1 MIIKLPKL
9 EEWQMDVYTAVNNG
23 GKDIFV
29 VKSKRQVGKSVLAV
43 CLMIKYCLS
52 SKCISV
58 CVEPTQAQS
67 RRVYKQVCDFLEG
80 SGAIVGANATLLT
93 IQFANGSELLFKSAE
108 QRDALRGFTVSG
120 ILVID
125 EAAFIPNDIFE
136 ILYATTDAYSSPILV
151 ISTPLFCS
159 GEFYEL
165 YMRGINGDARVMSFN
180 WSLYDTSK
188 YLSADKLEY
197 YRNTVS
203 PLKFRSEYL
212 GEFITEG
219 SYLFGDIIKN
229 IKTYKE
235 ISRPRYGGIDWATGN
250 DGDYTVLTLMDDGGV
265 VTDIYAFKDTLPT
278 EQIKR
283 LSEIINQTTSLQA
296 ITVEMNSIG
305 SVFYDN
311 LRKEINVPIICFN
324 TTNESKRRVIEQ
336 LINAFQ
342 SNLIWIPN
350 DDELIRELQHYAV
363 EKTKTGYTY
372 NGADGVNDDYVISLA
387 LAYETYLKKM
397 GVFNFSLV

>member
-1 MIIKLPKL
+1 
-9 EEWQMDVYTAVNNG
+9 MDVYTAVENG

-67 RRVYKQVCDFLEG
+67 RRVFKQVCDFLEG

-165 YMRGINGDARVMSFN
+165 YMRGINGDVRVMSFN

-188 YLSADKLEY
+188 YLSKEKLEY

-283 LSEIINQTTSLQA
+283 LSEIINHTTSLQA

-311 LRKEINVPIICFN
+311 LRKEIKVPIICFN

-387 LAYETYLKKM
+387 LAYETYIKNI